1 MLGAMPSQR
10 KVALLIETS
19 SRYGRDLM
27 YGVRDWTHTQQPWA
41 IRLAEHVSSGSVPA
55 WIRHW
60 QGDGIIARVDTSGIS
75 AALKRTGIPV
85 VDVSDE
91 RPRSAF
97 PRVGID
103 NAGVARLAASHLRQK
118 GFVQVGYCGDPH
130 FVWSRQR
137 SVLFQRDAKSSGL
150 QCHIYAAGR
159 PEDSPSGPD
168 AQIQAIALWL
178 RGLPKPIGIF
188 ACYDRRAHQ
197 VLEACDLL
205 GLRVPDEVAVL
216 GVDDDELICNLC
228 HPPLSSIL
236 PNARSCGYIAAA
248 LLSQLMSGGEPK
260 DRVQLIGPIEVI
272 ERQST
277 DAVAIPDRRIA
288 DALRYIRAHACEGI
302 RVSDVLKAIP
312 MSRTIFDLKF
322 KRLLGHTARAEI
334 LATKLNQ
341 ARYRLAASSM
351 PVTLIAESCGFEN
364 SQYFSVLFR
373 REVGVTPKAYR
384 TRHRTLR

>member
-1 MLGAMPSQR
+1 MPSLR

-19 SRYGRDLM
+19 SRYGRDLL
-27 YGVRDWTHTQQPWA
+27 YGVRDWTHSQESWA
-41 IRLAEHVSSGSVPA
+41 IRLAEHFPSGAAPA
-55 WIRHW
+55 WISHW
-60 QGDGIIARVDTSGIS
+60 QGDGIIARVDTPRIS
-75 AALKRTGIPV
+75 ATLKRTGLPV

-91 RPRSAF
+91 RRRSAF

-103 NAGVARLAASHLRQK
+103 NAAVALLAATHLRKK
-118 GFVQVGYCGDPH
+118 GFVHVGYCGDPH
-130 FVWSRQR
+130 FVWSQQR
-137 SVLFQRDAKSSGL
+137 ATLFQRNAR
-150 QCHIYAAGR
+150 AAGLKCHVFAAGK
-159 PEDSPSGPD
+159 PGESPVGPD

-178 RGLPKPIGIF
+178 KALPKPVGIF
-188 ACYDRRAHQ
+188 ACYDRRAQQ
-197 VLEACDLL
+197 VLEACDLQ

-216 GVDDDELICNLC
+216 GVDDDDLICNLC

-248 LLSQLMSGGEPK
+248 MLSNLMNGGQTKE
-260 DRVQLIGPIEVI
+260 RVQLIGPIEVI

-288 DALRYIRAHACEGI
+288 DAVRFIRAHACEGI
-302 RVSDVLKAIP
+302 GVGDVLKAIP
-312 MSRTIFDLKF
+312 MSRTLFDLRF
-322 KRLLGHTARAEI
+322 KKLLGHSARAEI

-341 ARYRLAASSM
+341 AKFRLAASSM

-364 SQYFSVLFR
+364 APYFSVLFR

-384 TRHRTLR
+384 AQHRTLR